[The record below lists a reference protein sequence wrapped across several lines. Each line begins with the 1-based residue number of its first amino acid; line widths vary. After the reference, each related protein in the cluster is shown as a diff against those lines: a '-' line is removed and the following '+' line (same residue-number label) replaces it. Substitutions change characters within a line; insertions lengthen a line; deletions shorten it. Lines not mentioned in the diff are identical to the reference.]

1 MRSRIRD
8 GRQKPPLYRAAANVA
23 LIAGAAAAGVL
34 LVCANGYGDRPEAAV
49 GFFRREGLLLVAL
62 FAAAQVAAELIRWR
76 RGRRT
81 RGRAPGAANAPASR

>member
-1 MRSRIRD
+1 M
-8 GRQKPPLYRAAANVA
+8 KPPLAIRRAAANVA
-23 LIAGAAAAGVL
+23 LIAAAATAGVL
-34 LVCANGYGDRPEAAV
+34 LVCADGYGDRPEAAV

-76 RGRRT
+76 RT